1 MITLGT
7 ALAIAAV
14 QAALQGGA
22 SYMGSRAASR
32 QNAKNEEIVKE
43 QEREAER
50 QRIKAG
56 NNYLDTVEGKTAA
69 RIASERM
76 RDVEKAV
83 NDNAIKRG
91 GTTAQ
96 RLAQIGSYQDAYN
109 NLISRLAAQGT
120 EYNKYYDGLL
130 SKAKDRYAQQMIGVN
145 EAKAQSGKNAWD
157 NVSAAIGRLGQAGL
171 QLAGDYAY
179 KTTPAKSPTQNWTP
193 LRKSSLLSTPPIKKP
208 QPSFEEMMRRIRL
221 RNYDF

>member
-22 SYMGSRAASR
+22 SYMGSRAASK
-32 QNAKNEEIVKE
+32 QNAKNEEIAKE
-43 QEREAER
+43 QIREAER

-69 RIASERM
+69 RIAGERM

-157 NVSAAIGRLGQAGL
+157 NVSASIGRLGQAGL

-179 KTTPAKSPTQNWTP
+179 KTTPATSPT
-193 LRKSSLLSTPPIKKP
+193 LRKSSLLSIPQIKTP
-208 QPSFEEMMRRIRL
+208 QPSVEEMMRRIRL

>member
-7 ALAIAAV
+7 ALAIAGI

-32 QNAKNEEIVKE
+32 QNKKNEEILNE
-43 QEREAER
+43 QRRDAERE
-50 QRIKAG
+50 RIKAG
-56 NNYLDTVEGKTAA
+56 NNYLDTVEGRTAA
-69 RIASERM
+69 RLGAEGLKN
-76 RDVEKAV
+76 VAKAV

-96 RLAQIGSYQDAYN
+96 RLAQISSYQDAYN

-130 SKAKDRYAQQMIGVN
+130 NKAKDRYAQQMIGVN

-157 NVSAAIGRLGQAGL
+157 NVSSAIGRLGQAGL
-171 QLAGDYAY
+171 QLAGDYSF
-179 KTTPAKSPTQNWTP
+179 KTTPATSPTQNWTP
-193 LRKSSLLSTPPIKKP
+193 LRKSSLLSTPQIKKP
-208 QPSFEEMMRRIRL
+208 QPSFEEMMRRIRE

>member
-32 QNAKNEEIVKE
+32 QNKKNEEILNE
-43 QEREAER
+43 QRREAER
-50 QRIKAG
+50 ERIKAG

-69 RIASERM
+69 RIAGERM

-96 RLAQIGSYQDAYN
+96 KLAQIGSYQDAYN
-109 NLISRLAAQGT
+109 NLISRLAAEGT
-120 EYNKYYDGLL
+120 EYNKYYDTLL
-130 SKAKDRYAQQMIGVN
+130 RKAKDRYAQQMIGVN
-145 EAKAQSGKNAWD
+145 AARAQSGKNAWD
-157 NVSAAIGRLGQAGL
+157 NVSASIGTLGQAGL

-179 KTTPAKSPTQNWTP
+179 KTTPATTPATSPT
-193 LRKSSLLSTPPIKKP
+193 RKSSLLSTPQIKTP

-221 RNYDF
+221 RNYDSNF